1 VSEHAKVVDGQ
12 VVEVVDLDPAIRS
25 SWLAAGNPKASV
37 YLPVV
42 TLPQP
47 PFDPAREALVEVWL
61 VTSGVDAR
69 RGWRVRPLTDD
80 ELRQTWTSLE
90 FLGRFTTAEMAQ
102 IETAR
107 EHDQIVQSF
116 YRAALAAQE
125 VVSDDPR
132 TVAGVNYLSAIGILT
147 LARVDEVLGR

>member
-1 VSEHAKVVDGQ
+1 MSEHAQVIDGQ
-12 VVEVVDLDPAIRS
+12 VSGVVDLDPAIRS
-25 SWLAAGNPKASV
+25 AWLAASNPKAV
-37 YLPVV
+37 MYLPVYEMEM
-42 TLPQP
+42 PNH
-47 PFDPAREALVEVWL
+47 DAAREVPVE
-61 VTSGVDAR
+61 
-69 RGWRVRPLTDD
+69 
-80 ELRQTWTSLE
+80 TWTVTPGIEAIRSWTIRSKTDAEMRQVWTTLD
-90 FLGRFTTAEMAQ
+90 FLSRFHTSEMAQ

-125 VVSDDPR
+125 IVSDDPR

>member
-1 VSEHAKVVDGQ
+1 MSEHAKVIVGE
-12 VVEVVDLDPAIRS
+12 VVALVDLDPAIRAG
-25 SWLAAGNPKASV
+25 WIAAGNPKAAL

-47 PFDPAREALVEVWL
+47 AYDATREALEEVWSI
-61 VTSGVDAR
+61 VPATEAR
-69 RGWRVRPLTDD
+69 RGWNVRAKTAD
-80 ELRQTWTSLE
+80 EMRKVWTSLE

-102 IETAR
+102 VETAR

-116 YRAALAAQE
+116 YRAALAANE
-125 VVSDDPR
+125 IVSDDPR

-147 LARVDEVLGR
+147 LGRVDEVLGR

>member
-1 VSEHAKVVDGQ
+1 MSEYARIEGGKVAATLDIPDALHA
-12 VVEVVDLDPAIRS
+12 
-25 SWLAAGNPKASV
+25 SWVATANPKATA
-37 YLPVV
+37 YRPVLTD
-42 TLPQP
+42 TLGPY
-47 PFDPAREALVEVWL
+47 DPAREVPVEMLVVQPTQ
-61 VTSGVDAR
+61 VR
-69 RGWRVRPLTDD
+69 RTWSIREKTPD
-80 ELRQTWTSLE
+80 ERRQTWSTLE

-107 EHDQIVQSF
+107 AHDDIIQSF

-147 LARVDEVLGR
+147 LARVDEILG

>member
-1 VSEHAKVVDGQ
+1 MAEHARIEDGVVTGT
-12 VVEVVDLDPAIRS
+12 VDLDPAIRAG
-25 SWLAAGNPKASV
+25 WVAAGNPKAAV
-37 YLPVV
+37 FLPVIDRPKP
-42 TLPQP
+42 TY
-47 PFDPAREALVEVWL
+47 DEAREVLV
-61 VTSGVDAR
+61 SGWGLISDA
-69 RGWRVRPLTDD
+69 GIVRTWTVRAKTPD
-80 ELRQTWTSLE
+80 ELRQTWTTLD

-125 VVSDDPR
+125 VVSDDSR

>member
-1 VSEHAKVVDGQ
+1 MAEHARMENGTVA
-12 VVEVVDLDPAIRS
+12 EIVDLDPAVRYAWI
-25 SWLAAGNPKASV
+25 AAGNPKADV
-37 YLPVV
+37 YLRIID
-42 TLPQP
+42 
-47 PFDPAREALVEVWL
+47 DPKPTYDAAREVLV
-61 VTSGVDAR
+61 SGWGMVSSVGIVR
-69 RGWRVRPLTDD
+69 TWTVRPKTAD
-80 ELRQTWTSLE
+80 ELRQVWTALD
-90 FLGRFTTAEMAQ
+90 FLGRFSTAEMAQ

-107 EHDQIVQSF
+107 ESDEIVQSF

>member
-1 VSEHAKVVDGQ
+1 MSEHAKVIDSQ
-12 VVEVVDLDPAIRS
+12 VVDVVDLDPAIRAG
-25 SWLAAGNPKASV
+25 WVTAGNPKAAV

-42 TLPQP
+42 TMTQP
-47 PFDPAREALVEVWL
+47 DHDPAREALVEVWT
-61 VTSGVDAR
+61 VIAATEAR
-69 RGWRVRPLTDD
+69 RGWQVRPLTDA
-80 ELRQTWTSLE
+80 EMRKAWSPLE

-102 IETAR
+102 VETAR

-116 YRAALAAQE
+116 YRAALAANE
-125 VVSDDPR
+125 IVSDDPR

>member
-1 VSEHAKVVDGQ
+1 MADHAKVIDGQ
-12 VVEVVDLDPAIRS
+12 VAGVVDLDPAIRDG
-25 SWLAAGNPKASV
+25 WIAAGNQKASM
-37 YLPVV
+37 YLPILDRPKP
-42 TLPQP
+42 TY
-47 PFDPAREALVEVWL
+47 DAAREVLE
-61 VTSGVDAR
+61 SGWGILSAS
-69 RGWRVRPLTDD
+69 GIVRTWTVRAKTPD
-80 ELRQTWTSLE
+80 ELRHVWTSLE

-107 EHDQIVQSF
+107 EHDEIVRSF

>member
-1 VSEHAKVVDGQ
+1 MSEHAKIIDGQ
-12 VVEVVDLDPAIRS
+12 VAGIVDLDPAVRAG
-25 SWLAAGNPKASV
+25 WLAAGNPKASV

-42 TLPQP
+42 DTPK
-47 PFDPAREALVEVWL
+47 PAYDADREALVVVWSVWPNL
-61 VTSGVDAR
+61 EAVRTWS
-69 RGWRVRPLTDD
+69 VRPLTDA
-80 ELRQTWTSLE
+80 EKRKTWTTLD
-90 FLGRFTTAEMAQ
+90 FLGRFTTVEMAQ

-107 EHDQIVQSF
+107 EHDPIVQSF

-125 VVSDDPR
+125 VVNDDPR

>member
-1 VSEHAKVVDGQ
+1 MSEHAKVVDGQ

-42 TLPQP
+42 TLRQP
-47 PFDPAREALVEVWL
+47 PFDSAREALVEVWL

-132 TVAGVNYLSAIGILT
+132 TVAGVNYLSSIGILT

>member
-1 VSEHAKVVDGQ
+1 MSEHAHIVAGQ
-12 VVEVVDLDPAIRS
+12 VAGLVDLDPAIRS
-25 SWLAAGNPKASV
+25 GWVAAGNPKAAL
-37 YLPVV
+37 YLPVID
-42 TLPQP
+42 TPKP
-47 PFDPAREALVEVWL
+47 THDASREALVVVWS
-61 VTSGVDAR
+61 VWPNVEAVRT
-69 RGWRVRPLTDD
+69 WNVRPLTDD
-80 ELRQTWTSLE
+80 EKRKTWTTLD
-90 FLGRFTTAEMAQ
+90 FLGRFTTVEMAQ

>member
-1 VSEHAKVVDGQ
+1 MSEHARIENLKVAAT
-12 VVEVVDLDPAIRS
+12 LDIPDALYA
-25 SWLAAGNPKASV
+25 SWKATGNPKANV
-37 YLPVV
+37 YRPVLTE
-42 TLPQP
+42 TLPAY
-47 PFDPAREALVEVWL
+47 DEARQVPVESFVVHPTQVLRTWSIRAK
-61 VTSGVDAR
+61 T
-69 RGWRVRPLTDD
+69 PD
-80 ELRQTWTSLE
+80 ELRQVWTSLE

-107 EHDQIVQSF
+107 EHDEIVRSF

>member
-1 VSEHAKVVDGQ
+1 MSEYARIENLKVAAT
-12 VVEVVDLDPAIRS
+12 LDIPDALYA
-25 SWLAAGNPKASV
+25 SWKQTGNPKANV
-37 YLPVV
+37 YQPVLTE
-42 TLPQP
+42 TLPTYDEARQVPVESFVVQP
-47 PFDPAREALVEVWL
+47 TQVLRTWSIRAKTP
-61 VTSGVDAR
+61 
-69 RGWRVRPLTDD
+69 D
-80 ELRQTWTSLE
+80 ELRQVWTSLE

-107 EHDQIVQSF
+107 EHDEIVRSF